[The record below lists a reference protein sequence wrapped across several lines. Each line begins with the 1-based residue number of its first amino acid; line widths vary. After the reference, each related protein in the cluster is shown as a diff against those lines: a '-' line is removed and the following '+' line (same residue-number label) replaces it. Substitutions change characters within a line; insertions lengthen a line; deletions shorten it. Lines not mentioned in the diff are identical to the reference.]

1 MKQYNTFED
10 LQALGT
16 EKIHERTHISRDKI
30 ELVLT
35 KSYAQIGRVQFM
47 GYISILEREYDID
60 LSGIKEEYL
69 LFCQNNPTVLA
80 PKQSVILQAASNSKP
95 KWIVAGTVLII
106 ILMIGGYFLQGK
118 MSAAPSEDV
127 MNLTTSSVQV
137 VEQNDTANAETN
149 ETNITGSIANV
160 ESNQSAA
167 TSVQSAIPAQQNETL
182 ITGTSDQQ
190 TAIIPQY
197 KVWYGVIDLES
208 GKKIQ
213 GITIDPI
220 IIDPTKT
227 LLIVLGHGRVELISS
242 EGKKVLNDKNT
253 VHFIGEKGALKQI
266 SQQEFMER
274 NGGKNW

>member
-47 GYISILEREYDID
+47 GYVSILEREYDID
-60 LSGIKEEYL
+60 LSGIKEEYTQ
-69 LFCQNNPTVLA
+69 FCQSNPTVLA

-118 MSAAPSEDV
+118 MSSAPSEDV

-137 VEQNDTANAETN
+137 VEQNDTSSAETN
-149 ETNITGSIANV
+149 ETNVTNSIAKV
-160 ESNQSAA
+160 ETNQSAA
-167 TSVQSAIPAQQNETL
+167 NAVQPVIPAQQSDTL
-182 ITGTSDQQ
+182 AAGTSVQQ
-190 TAIIPQY
+190 TSIIPQF
-197 KVWYGVIDLES
+197 KVWYGIIDLEN
-208 GKKIQ
+208 GKKTQ
-213 GITIDPI
+213 GITGDPI

-227 LLIVLGHGRVELISS
+227 FLIVLGHGRVELTSA

-253 VHFIGEKGALKQI
+253 VHFICEKGALKQI
-266 SQQEFMER
+266 SQQEFIER

>member
-60 LSGIKEEYL
+60 LSGIKEEYTQ
-69 LFCQNNPTVLA
+69 FCQNNPTILA
-80 PKQSVILQAASNSKP
+80 PKQSVILQAASNTKP
-95 KWIVAGTVLII
+95 KWIVAGALLII
-106 ILMIGGYFLQGK
+106 IVMIGGYFLQGK
-118 MSAAPSEDV
+118 MSAVPSEDV
-127 MNLTTSSVQV
+127 MNLSTSSVQV
-137 VEQNDTANAETN
+137 VEQNNTLSAETN
-149 ETNITGSIANV
+149 ETNMTDSVVNV
-160 ESNQSAA
+160 ETNESTAN
-167 TSVQSAIPAQQNETL
+167 TVQPMVSTQQNETL
-182 ITGTSDQQ
+182 ASGTSDQQ
-190 TAIIPQY
+190 TAINPKF
-197 KVWYGVIDLES
+197 KVWYGIIDLES
-208 GKKIQ
+208 GKKVQ
-213 GITIDPI
+213 GIATDPI
-220 IIDPTKT
+220 SIDPTKT
-227 LLIVLGHGRVELISS
+227 FLIVLGHGRVELTSA

-253 VHFIGEKGALKQI
+253 VHFVSEKGALKQI

>member
-60 LSGIKEEYL
+60 LSGIKEEYTQ
-69 LFCQNNPTVLA
+69 FCQNNPTVLT
-80 PKQSVILQAASNSKP
+80 PKQSVILQAASNTKP

-127 MNLTTSSVQV
+127 MNLSTSSVQV
-137 VEQNDTANAETN
+137 VEQNNTASAETN
-149 ETNITGSIANV
+149 ETNITDSVAKLEAN
-160 ESNQSAA
+160 ESAA
-167 TSVQSAIPAQQNETL
+167 NTVQPMVSAQQNETL
-182 ITGTSDQQ
+182 VPGTSEQQ
-190 TAIIPQY
+190 TAINPQF
-197 KVWYGVIDLES
+197 KVWYGIIDLES
-208 GKKIQ
+208 GKKVQ
-213 GITIDPI
+213 GITTDTI

-227 LLIVLGHGRVELISS
+227 FLIVLGHGRVELASS

-253 VHFIGEKGALKQI
+253 VHFISEKGALKQI